1 MDYNLKYILS
11 GIFSIV
17 FIGFLVW
24 MRYFNRKKEEY
35 HSDVSF
41 ESRLDSEVKTLYKQ
55 LALSEEP

>member
-24 MRYFNRKKEEY
+24 VSYVNQKKEEE

-41 ESRLDSEVKTLYKQ
+41 EARLDSEVKDLYKQ
-55 LALSEEP
+55 LGLGEEP